1 MIADIEIDVRELILL
16 FPEYI
21 SIEIESMG
29 NSKPDKSMSTMII
42 EFLSDKP
49 NKSKE

>member
-1 MIADIEIDVRELILL
+1 
-16 FPEYI
+16 
-21 SIEIESMG
+21 MG

-49 NKSKE
+49 NKTKEEEA